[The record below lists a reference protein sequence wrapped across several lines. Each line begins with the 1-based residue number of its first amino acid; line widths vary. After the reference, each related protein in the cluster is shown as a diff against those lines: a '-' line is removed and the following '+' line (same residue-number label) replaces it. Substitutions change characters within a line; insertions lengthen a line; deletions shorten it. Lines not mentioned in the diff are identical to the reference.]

1 VKEMTLSRPSSL
13 IKTMDDQSKSQGVDV
28 MAVRRTIAGL
38 DRIFRDLLLERD
50 ALAAKLPQERKL

>member
-1 VKEMTLSRPSSL
+1 MTLSRPSSL